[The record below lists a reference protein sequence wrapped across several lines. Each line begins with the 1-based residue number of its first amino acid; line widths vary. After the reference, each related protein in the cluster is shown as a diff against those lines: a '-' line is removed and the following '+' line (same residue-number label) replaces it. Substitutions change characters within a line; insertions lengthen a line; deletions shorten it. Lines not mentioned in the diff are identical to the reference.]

1 MILEVKN
8 LHVVYGRIE
17 ALHDVSLT
25 VPGGKIISVIG
36 SNGAGKTTLLNTIS
50 GIVHPKQGQ
59 ILLDG
64 RPLPSAAHLTVAAGI
79 VQVPEGRKVF
89 ASLSVDE
96 NLTMGAYL
104 AKRAEAAR
112 ARHEVYEMF
121 PILRQRSGQAAGTL
135 SGGEQQM
142 LAIGR
147 GLMSSPRIMLL
158 DEPSLGLAPKIVKQV
173 FDLIQTINR
182 RGVTI
187 ILVEQNARKALAV
200 ADYAYVLENGRIV
213 LEGTGAELA
222 RNPRVEAAYLGGQ
235 ASGD

>member
-1 MILEVKN
+1 MLEVKN
-8 LHVVYGRIE
+8 LQVAYGRIQ
-17 ALHDVSLT
+17 ALHDVALT

-50 GIVHPKQGQ
+50 GLVRPRDGQ
-59 ILLDG
+59 VLLDG
-64 RPLPSAAHLTVAAGI
+64 KALPSAAHLTVAAGI

-89 ASLSVDE
+89 SSLSVDE

-104 AKRAEAAR
+104 TKRGDSNR
-112 ARHEVYEMF
+112 TRQQVYEMF
-121 PILRQRSGQAAGTL
+121 PILKQRSGQAAGTL

-147 GLMSSPRIMLL
+147 GLMSSPKIILL
-158 DEPSLGLAPKIVKQV
+158 DEPSLGLAPKIVTQV
-173 FDLIQTINR
+173 FDLIERINR
-182 RGVTI
+182 SGVTI
-187 ILVEQNARKALAV
+187 VLVEQNARKALAV

-222 RNPRVEAAYLGGQ
+222 RNPKVEAAYLGGQ
-235 ASGD
+235 ASGA